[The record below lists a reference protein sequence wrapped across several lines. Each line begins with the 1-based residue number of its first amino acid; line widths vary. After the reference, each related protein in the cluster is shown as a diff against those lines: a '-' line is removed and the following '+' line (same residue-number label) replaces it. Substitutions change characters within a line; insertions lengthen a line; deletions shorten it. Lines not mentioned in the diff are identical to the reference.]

1 MKNLL
6 TGLLKAYAA
15 VSAYALTLMG
25 AVVIVLFSTGAV
37 TPERLKESV
46 AVLRAP
52 KEKAPERGPM
62 LSDDERRELDRTQ
75 RQRQETLKLREEDL
89 QKLESRVTGQL
100 SQVRRDRED
109 LDATRSLL
117 QLEQEQV
124 RKDREAL
131 AAARTDA
138 EIAANLP
145 ILSKLDGPGIVQI
158 MRHWDDPRFV
168 RYLRA
173 MKPAKAAEVF
183 ETLRSDPQFE
193 LEFKRLPDD
202 APPGAKTRAERLIEE
217 FKRVP

>member
-1 MKNLL
+1 MKNLVSAI
-6 TGLLKAYAA
+6 LKVYAA
-15 VSAYALTLMG
+15 VAAYAVTLVA

-52 KEKAPERGPM
+52 KEKAPERGPA
-62 LSDDERRELDRTQ
+62 LSDDERRELDKTQ
-75 RQRQETLKLREEDL
+75 RQRQETLDLREKDL
-89 QKLESRVTGQL
+89 QKLESRVTGLL
-100 SQVRRDRED
+100 S
-109 LDATRSLL
+109 
-117 QLEQEQV
+117 QV
-124 RKDREAL
+124 RKDREDLDGSRGLLQVEQEQLRKDREDL
-131 AAARTDA
+131 ATARTDA

-158 MRHWDDPRFV
+158 LRYWDDPRFV

-193 LEFKRLPDD
+193 PEFKRLPDD